1 MDDKPHSARCPS
13 CHGLVPVE
21 DRDAQGD
28 QIICRNCN
36 TGLKVVRRG
45 GGIRLVFADLGPL
58 RDELRECQQQINNLE
73 AELARARASF
83 GIGSLGIGLGV
94 IYVLA
99 RVALENEAVTQE
111 LIRNGVLIAIGVGV
125 LLELANYLFLA
136 KRSAMTR
143 LSRETADARKEA
155 RRLKQ
160 LIREAQRA

>member
-13 CHGLVPVE
+13 CRGLVPVE

-45 GGIRLVFADLGPL
+45 GGIRVVFADIGPL
-58 RDELRECQQQINNLE
+58 RDQLRELRLKIDNLE
-73 AELARARASF
+73 AQHARARASF

-99 RVALENEAVTQE
+99 RVAFESEPLTQE
-111 LIRNGVLIAIGVGV
+111 LIRNGVLIAIGAGA

-136 KRSAMTR
+136 KRSALTR
-143 LSRETADARKEA
+143 LSGEIADARKEA

-160 LIREAQRA
+160 VIREAQRA

>member
-1 MDDKPHSARCPS
+1 MDDKSHSARCPS

-21 DRDAQGD
+21 DRDTHGD
-28 QIICRNCN
+28 QIICRNCD
-36 TGLKVVRRG
+36 TGLKVLRRG
-45 GGIRLVFADLGPL
+45 AGIRLVFADLGPL
-58 RDELRECQQQINNLE
+58 RDQLRESQQQIKNLE

-99 RVALENEAVTQE
+99 RVALENEALTQE

-125 LLELANYLFLA
+125 LLELANYFFLA

-143 LSRETADARKEA
+143 LSGETADAKKEA